1 MIVFYLYLKINLN
14 AKIYFQSYYL
24 RKTKANKF
32 AALSLKTELHQIN
45 LLILLCSLEI
55 NYY

>member
-14 AKIYFQSYYL
+14 AKIYFQSYFK
-24 RKTKANKF
+24 KTKANKF